1 MAGSL
6 CDCMLGR
13 GLPNIV
19 SQSPRRTGHLNRHWA
34 VRNLPSHS
42 QSLNNRMPE
51 HLSHRRQFPAA
62 RRAVDTDIHSGKG
75 HSIAIAKLIR
85 AHFETHPEG
94 SLRFWECPSK
104 AERFINAEV
113 HKEVTRTR
121 YPTEERM
128 QTSYDMLRQTNSKK
142 CLEEWVTN
150 FTKGD
155 IRGRGFLTTRMNKRD
170 ESRPTYARGETWLS
184 LFGSITLC
192 ARAVRTTLVHAP
204 IGKCRAR
211 FHP

>member
-1 MAGSL
+1 VTACWVGGSQTSSVKALAGRVTSIDTEL
-6 CDCMLGR
+6 FEICLATAKVSITGCL
-13 GLPNIV
+13 NISV
-19 SQSPRRTGHLNRHWA
+19 IADS
-34 VRNLPSHS
+34 
-42 QSLNNRMPE
+42 
-51 HLSHRRQFPAA
+51 FPAA